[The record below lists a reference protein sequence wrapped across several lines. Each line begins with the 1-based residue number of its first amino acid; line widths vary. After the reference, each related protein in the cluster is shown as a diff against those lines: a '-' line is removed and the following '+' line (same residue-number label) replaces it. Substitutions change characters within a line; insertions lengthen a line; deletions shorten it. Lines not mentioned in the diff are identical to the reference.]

1 MTSGL
6 SRLDH
11 VNEIEIVDR
20 EPLIVDPSV
29 LGAIGLSHSLSSA
42 IADLIDNS
50 LDAGAS
56 DISIRFL
63 VEDSHVMGLHIRD
76 DGAGMTAAQL
86 KRAFGLAVKREYQDG
101 ALGHFG
107 MGMKSSSMS
116 QAKVLTVYSRCGF
129 EEPVARSLRRHDAG
143 GDGYVDVLSDRAAW
157 DGFDRAFDR
166 RIVSNGTIVEWLGLD
181 TVSNAHDDSTR
192 RAWLGKTIV
201 ELRQTL
207 GLTFHRLLAAGD
219 IRIEIEQY
227 DTTLNR
233 AGAPSTVVPLDPF
246 AFHLSGKTGYP
257 KEISAITSSGG
268 RMIATCH
275 ILPPNAS
282 GPAAR
287 LLGERRPHWQG
298 LYLYR
303 NNRLLQASG
312 WHSLL
317 SDASDV
323 QLARVAIDLTDDL
336 LPDVALSPD
345 KNGVVLRPGFIDA
358 IETARNAAGET
369 GFRSFLDDARG
380 AMQQANRRAAQ
391 VKPVTEVKSGLPA
404 DVLATIETELRHRE
418 DARPITIKW
427 RQLEP
432 GQVFWVDHAARALW
446 LNAGYRRRLSGSGAG
461 LLGDASLLKSALF
474 LLLEEYFAK
483 ERLVQSALDQIDAW
497 HSVLAAA
504 MAASFDV
511 TVIEADEPEDEV
523 ADEDIVDV
531 FDPEE
536 EAKNEP
542 SANAASA
549 GSAGKFGVVRTT
561 PRDTEPL
568 AEIEA
573 TEESTGQDEDG
584 ESEQDHRLD
593 PSNSDDDFTPQPGL
607 EHVVVSLDPV
617 RDYRVKASE
626 TPLLTADEEVALAR
640 RIEIGLFAQD
650 RIAVAT
656 DMSRLARRELDWV
669 ALDGH
674 RAQAQMFGAN
684 MRLVMSLAARYQGQ
698 GLDFLDLVQ
707 EGNLGLL
714 RAIEKFDF
722 KLGYKFSTYATWW
735 VRQGITRG
743 LADQSRTIR
752 VPVHMVEQI
761 HRLQKIK
768 RDLEST
774 TSSAASLEEIATAA
788 GSTVDEVRTVLRF
801 DLEPRSLNDLMLAD
815 DDLGGLV
822 WTPLG
827 DLIED
832 DEAQSAED
840 LVGALMLEDQL
851 ERLLDFFLSERE
863 AGVIRMRFGLGD
875 IQPKTL
881 DQIGDIFG
889 VTRERIRQ
897 IEKKTMVKLRDP
909 AFSSSLRD
917 FLDDGLFSVGQE
929 VKEGREAFLLRVGAA
944 PEIDG
949 ASPGEASASSR
960 PSPANVLMPS
970 SVRWATRREVEAPAK
985 VSPASEVPAART
997 PWQPADITDVT
1008 DATAD
1013 SDEAS
1018 SPAVPADQIS
1028 SQPDS
1033 APWWKKAGIMDL
1045 PIVRPTDT
1053 LLLEGLHNGGSIA
1066 EIAHAAG
1073 FEDHD
1078 VAIRLGELL
1087 FGLAGDLDVAD
1098 LAPRHGHLYEPDERD
1113 RMVWEFRSG
1122 INVER
1127 IAANFGRTVLAVVWQ
1142 LLDNPLRPVTI
1153 PKRLRKA
1160 ARRMAL

>member
-1 MTSGL
+1 MTSEL
-6 SRLDH
+6 SRLDR
-11 VNEIEIVDR
+11 VNEIGIVDR
-20 EPLIVDPSV
+20 EPLVVDPSV

-86 KRAFGLAVKREYQDG
+86 KRAFGLAVKRKYQDD

-143 GDGYVDVLSDRAAW
+143 GDGYVDVLSERAAW

-227 DTTLNR
+227 DVALKR

-246 AFHLSGKTGYP
+246 AFHLAGKTGYP
-257 KEISAITSSGG
+257 KEISAVTSSGG
-268 RMIATCH
+268 RMTATCH

-287 LLGERRPHWQG
+287 LLGERRPRWQG

-317 SDASDV
+317 SDATDV

-358 IETARNAAGET
+358 IETARDIAGET

-380 AMQQANRRAAQ
+380 TMHQANRRAAQ
-391 VKPVTEVKSGLPA
+391 VKPVTEVKSGLPVE
-404 DVLATIETELRHRE
+404 VLATIETELRHRE
-418 DARPITIKW
+418 DALPIAIKW

-432 GQVFWVDHAARALW
+432 GQVFWVDHAARTLW
-446 LNAGYRRRLSGSGAG
+446 LNAGYRRRLSGSAAG

-511 TVIEADEPEDEV
+511 MVIEAGV
-523 ADEDIVDV
+523 
-531 FDPEE
+531 PEE
-536 EAKNEP
+536 ATGVAETEMADDGPEKQTEIVPDDDGGSIGVLRPEQEDAEP
-542 SANAASA
+542 M
-549 GSAGKFGVVRTT
+549 
-561 PRDTEPL
+561 
-568 AEIEA
+568 
-573 TEESTGQDEDG
+573 EESET
-584 ESEQDHRLD
+584 
-593 PSNSDDDFTPQPGL
+593 PSWLTPSDDDGFSPQPGVK
-607 EHVVVSLDPV
+607 HVVVSLDAA
-617 RDYRVKASE
+617 RDYRQKAGE
-626 TPLLTADEEVALAR
+626 VPLLSAEEEVLLAR
-640 RIEIGLFAQD
+640 RIEAGLFAQE
-650 RIAVAT
+650 RISNT
-656 DMSRLARRELDWV
+656 RDLPRIPRRELEVV
-669 ALDGH
+669 AVDG
-674 RAQAQMFGAN
+674 RKAQTQMFGAN
-684 MRLVMSLAARYQGQ
+684 MRLVMSVAARYQGQ
-698 GLDFLDLVQ
+698 GLDYLDLVQ

-714 RAIEKFDF
+714 RAIEKFDYG
-722 KLGYKFSTYATWW
+722 LGYKFSTYATWW
-735 VRQGITRG
+735 VRQGITRA
-743 LADQSRTIR
+743 LADQARTIR

-761 HRLQKIK
+761 QRLRKVQRGLEAESS
-768 RDLEST
+768 RDAT
-774 TSSAASLEEIATAA
+774 TNEIALAA
-788 GSTVDEVRTVLRF
+788 GTTAMEVRTVLRH
-801 DLEPRSLNDLMLAD
+801 DLPPLSLDEIV
-815 DDLGGLV
+815 LV
-822 WTPLG
+822 GHDHHVPVWSTFG
-827 DLIED
+827 ELIED
-832 DEAQSAED
+832 DDAQSAHEW
-840 LVGALMLEDQL
+840 VGSLMLKNQL
-851 ERLLDFFLSERE
+851 ESLLDSLSERE

-875 IQPKTL
+875 NQPKTL
-881 DQIGDIFG
+881 DQIGETFG

-897 IEKKTMVKLRDP
+897 IEKQTMEKLRDP
-909 AFSSSLRD
+909 SRSQSLRD
-917 FLDDGLFSVGQE
+917 YLDDGLSGVFRDD
-929 VKEGREAFLLRVGAA
+929 KKRREAYLLRRGPLLQRVERA
-944 PEIDG
+944 PQSITL
-949 ASPGEASASSR
+949 SRR
-960 PSPANVLMPS
+960 PSPAHVAMFATIRLAALNDGRVATDSVVVKRESPIAPRPHLRNEATSEEESPVPS
-970 SVRWATRREVEAPAK
+970 SALR
-985 VSPASEVPAART
+985 
-997 PWQPADITDVT
+997 AD
-1008 DATAD
+1008 
-1013 SDEAS
+1013 
-1018 SPAVPADQIS
+1018 P
-1028 SQPDS
+1028 
-1033 APWWKKAGIMDL
+1033 APWWKKD
-1045 PIVRPTDT
+1045 VRDSPQLRDTDT
-1053 LLLEGLHNGGSIA
+1053 LLLEGLYRGGTVT
-1066 EIAHAAG
+1066 EIAVASG
-1073 FEDHD
+1073 CEDRA
-1078 VAIRLGELL
+1078 VATRLAELL
-1087 FGLAGDLDVAD
+1087 FGVSGDLDAAD
-1098 LAPRHGHLYEPDERD
+1098 FAPRHGDAYESGERD
-1113 RMVWEFRSG
+1113 RILWEYRHDVG
-1122 INVER
+1122 IDR
-1127 IAANFGRTVLAVVWQ
+1127 IAAKVGRTILAVAWQ
-1142 LLDNPLRPVTI
+1142 LLDSPLHPVAI
-1153 PKRLRKA
+1153 PKQLRKA
-1160 ARRMAL
+1160 ARKAAK